1 MLRNDTWAHFEYMS
15 AFVSTKLPNNRK
27 SNQLMSSFLPFAV
40 STIARLRLD
49 ALEKQTVTPRSFS
62 SRTLKTVPRNEKVW
76 LRHLTAALVYT
87 ELHNVGS
94 PLHSELTHSP
104 PSVVGQ
110 KLRKEGAGP
119 RRCNTYRKEASV
131 TNFYFR
137 SCFFFLRGGGPI
149 KLGLRPILS

>member
-76 LRHLTAALVYT
+76 LRHLTTALVYT
-87 ELHNVGS
+87 ELHNIGS
-94 PLHSELTHSP
+94 AIAFRAYPLTPRLWSDKSCARKGRDLDTATLIGKRQVWLISI
-104 PSVVGQ
+104 SGVV
-110 KLRKEGAGP
+110 
-119 RRCNTYRKEASV
+119 
-131 TNFYFR
+131 
-137 SCFFFLRGGGPI
+137 FFFWGGVVP
-149 KLGLRPILS
+149 